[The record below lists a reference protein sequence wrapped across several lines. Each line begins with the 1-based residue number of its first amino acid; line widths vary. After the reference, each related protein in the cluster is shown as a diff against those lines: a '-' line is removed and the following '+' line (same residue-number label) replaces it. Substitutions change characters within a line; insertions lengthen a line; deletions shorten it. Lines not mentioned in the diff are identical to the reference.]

1 MWCHYGVMDLTPYL
15 ASLRQDLSTTA
26 SAGDENTRKAAAVL
40 ATAIEPAARL
50 AMLNALSDLA
60 AEITAKLPEHVVEV
74 RLDGRDPKVVVTA
87 TGDSHGSAEHTEA
100 PQEDTSTQSDA
111 RTDANGDI
119 SRITLRLMEEIKAKA
134 EQAAATQG
142 VSLNSFVA
150 QAVQGALSANRGRR
164 PGQNGGDNLR
174 GWTQW

>member
-1 MWCHYGVMDLTPYL
+1 MDLTPYL
-15 ASLRQDLSTTA
+15 SSLRQDLSATA

-40 ATAIEPAARL
+40 AAAIEPAARL
-50 AMLNALSDLA
+50 AMMNALSDMA

-74 RLDGRDPKVVVTA
+74 RLDGRDPKVVVTP
-87 TGDSHGSAEHTEA
+87 TGAGDESAPGDEQQQERQSEWSA
-100 PQEDTSTQSDA
+100 PSDA
-111 RTDANGDI
+111 TGDI

-142 VSLNSFVA
+142 VSLNSFVS
-150 QAVQGALSANRGRR
+150 QAVQGALSANRGRK
-164 PGQNGGDNLR
+164 PGQGGNGGDNLR